1 MPLQPIRTGADYQ
14 VALKEA
20 ERFFGLEEESAPESA
35 EGAYFDALVTLIE
48 AYEQKHFPIDA
59 PTPVEAIKF
68 RTARRLGGNVGVVVV
83 NNNPGERSDPD
94 T

>member
-1 MPLQPIRTGADYQ
+1 
-14 VALKEA
+14 
-20 ERFFGLEEESAPESA
+20 
-35 EGAYFDALVTLIE
+35 VTLIE